1 VIVLD
6 IFLIVAMP
14 ILATIYIHMLIRRLE
29 SKGKKKS
36 LFIKRQSDN
45 VITFNDRIDKILEEP
60 KMPKTQSMQ
69 HVDKHTLRAIVVDD
83 NMYWIIN
90 NAFYVADIV
99 DGNVEENTTRLVD
112 TMTMDKVQL
121 DKIMFIVEKLREG
134 D

>member
-1 VIVLD
+1 MD
-6 IFLIVAMP
+6 TFLIVAMP
-14 ILATIYIHMLIRRLE
+14 ILATAYVHMLIYKLN
-29 SKGKKKS
+29 GKNKKAKP
-36 LFIKRQSDN
+36 IVKRQSDSL
-45 VITFNDRIDKILEEP
+45 ISFNDRVEKILEEP
-60 KMPKTQSMQ
+60 KMPKTQAMQ

-121 DKIMFIVEKLREG
+121 DKIMFIVDKLREG

>member
-1 VIVLD
+1 MD
-6 IFLIVAMP
+6 IFLIVTMP

-45 VITFNDRIDKILEEP
+45 VIMFNDRIDKILEEP

-69 HVDKHTLRAIVVDD
+69 YVDKHTLRAIVVDD
-83 NMYWIIN
+83 SMYWIVN
-90 NAFYVADIV
+90 NEFYVADIV
-99 DGNVEENTTRLVD
+99 NGNVEENTTRLVD

>member
-1 VIVLD
+1 MIVLD

>member
-1 VIVLD
+1 MD

>member
-1 VIVLD
+1 MD
-6 IFLIVAMP
+6 TFLIVAMP
-14 ILATIYIHMLIRRLE
+14 ILATVYVHMLIRRLN

-36 LFIKRQSDN
+36 VLAQRQSDS
-45 VITFNDRIDKILEEP
+45 VRLFNDRIDKILEGTKP
-60 KMPKTQSMQ
+60 PKTQSTDYISKNS
-69 HVDKHTLRAIVVDD
+69 VRAIVVDN
-83 NMYWIIN
+83 NMYWIVN

-121 DKIMFIVEKLREG
+121 DKIMFIVDKLREG

>member
-6 IFLIVAMP
+6 AALIVATQ
-14 ILATIYIHMLIRRLE
+14 IVLAFYFYVMF
-29 SKGKKKS
+29 KS
-36 LFIKRQSDN
+36 ANKVEKPQPVLARQSTS
-45 VITFNDRIDKILEEP
+45 VINFNNRIDKILEEP
-60 KMPKTQSMQ
+60 KLPKTQSTDY
-69 HVDKHTLRAIVVDD
+69 VSKHSVKAIVVDD
-83 NMYWIIN
+83 SMYWIAN

-121 DKIMFIVEKLREG
+121 DKMMFIVDKLREG

>member
-1 VIVLD
+1 MD
-6 IFLIVAMP
+6 TFLIVAMP
-14 ILATIYIHMLIRRLE
+14 ILATIYVHALIRRLD
-29 SKGKKKS
+29 SRGKKKS

-45 VITFNDRIDKILEEP
+45 VIMFNDRIDKILEEP

-69 HVDKHTLRAIVVDD
+69 HIDKHTLRAIVVDD

>member
-69 HVDKHTLRAIVVDD
+69 HVDRHTLRAIVVDD

>member
-1 VIVLD
+1 MIVLD

-69 HVDKHTLRAIVVDD
+69 HVDRHTLRAIVVDD

>member
-1 VIVLD
+1 LWLCLSWQLYTFTCLFVGWKARV
-6 IFLIVAMP
+6 
-14 ILATIYIHMLIRRLE
+14 RRSPYSL
-29 SKGKKKS
+29 KGKA
-36 LFIKRQSDN
+36 
-45 VITFNDRIDKILEEP
+45 ITFNDRIDKILEEP